1 MREPVRGPWL
11 GNEPFTFGSR
21 SLHGF
26 LAGRVHTRARM
37 RMNLASDRLGLNV
50 PSGWW
55 AAPALLKS
63 FEAAG
68 FARAQVHAPPASV
81 LLERRSLSAHATAL
95 AAALATTGLEPVVHA
110 PAGLR
115 LGARDRDHAAEGL
128 LAYAAQIGAT
138 HVVYHACDLPDA
150 PESEDALLF
159 EARSLAAL
167 SVRAERLGVT
177 IAVENLAPV
186 FPGPEPLSASPMVLR
201 SLANRIG
208 SERLGICLDLGH
220 AHIVAERRRTSLEAL
235 IEPVLDRVTLFHL
248 HDNLGARW
256 QPSRVQSGVDPL
268 RLDLHLPPGR
278 GTVPWTRVASKIAAH
293 GAPLMLEV
301 HPPYRPRVEELYGS
315 ATELFSPAGEAGAG
329 RAFRTETDETLRARA

>member
-1 MREPVRGPWL
+1 MDWP
-11 GNEPFTFGSR
+11 
-21 SLHGF
+21 
-26 LAGRVHTRARM
+26 A
-37 RMNLASDRLGLNV
+37 DRLGLNV

-68 FARAQVHAPPASV
+68 FTRAQVHAPPASV
-81 LLERRSLSAHATAL
+81 LSDPRSRRPHATAL

-110 PAGLR
+110 PSGLR
-115 LGARDRDHAAEGL
+115 VGARDADRAAEGL
-128 LAYAAQIGAT
+128 LSYAAQIGAT

-167 SVRAERLGVT
+167 ALRAERLGVT

-186 FPGPEPLSASPMVLR
+186 FPGPEHLCWSPMVLR
-201 SLANRIG
+201 GLANRIG

-220 AHIVAERRRTSLEAL
+220 AHIVAERRHTSLEAL
-235 IEPVLDRVTLFHL
+235 IEPVLDAVTLFHL

-256 QPSRVQSGVDPL
+256 QPNGAESGVDPL

-278 GTVPWTRVASKIAAH
+278 GTLPWGRLAPSVAGH
-293 GAPLMLEV
+293 GAPLVLEV
-301 HPPYRPRVEELYGS
+301 HPPYRTRAEELYRS
-315 ATELFSPAGEAGAG
+315 TKELLSPADGVGVRRTVIGAAAG
-329 RAFRTETDETLRARA
+329 

>member
-1 MREPVRGPWL
+1 M
-11 GNEPFTFGSR
+11 
-21 SLHGF
+21 
-26 LAGRVHTRARM
+26 
-37 RMNLASDRLGLNV
+37 
-50 PSGWW
+50 
-55 AAPALLKS
+55 
-63 FEAAG
+63 
-68 FARAQVHAPPASV
+68 
-81 LLERRSLSAHATAL
+81 

-110 PAGLR
+110 PSGLR
-115 LGARDRDHAAEGL
+115 LGARDADRAAEGL

-167 SVRAERLGVT
+167 SLRAERLGVT
-177 IAVENLAPV
+177 IAIENLAPV

-201 SLANRIG
+201 GLANRIG

-235 IEPVLDRVTLFHL
+235 IEPVLDTVTLFHL

-256 QPSRVQSGVDPL
+256 QPSGAESGVDPL

-278 GTVPWTRVASKIAAH
+278 GTLPWGRLAPTLAAH
-293 GAPLMLEV
+293 EAPLMLEV
-301 HPPYRPRVEELYGS
+301 HPPYRPRAEELYRS
-315 ATELFSPAGEAGAG
+315 TKELLSPADGVGARQAAVGAQRSESSPRRLRPAAARPRRAEGG
-329 RAFRTETDETLRARA
+329 RPRPGARRPRTRGRGR

>member
-1 MREPVRGPWL
+1 M
-11 GNEPFTFGSR
+11 
-21 SLHGF
+21 
-26 LAGRVHTRARM
+26 
-37 RMNLASDRLGLNV
+37 NV
-50 PSGWW
+50 PSDWW

-68 FARAQVHAPPASV
+68 FARAQVHAPPVSV
-81 LLERRSLSAHATAL
+81 LCDPRSSTPHASAL
-95 AAALATTGLEPVVHA
+95 AAALATTGLKPVVHA
-110 PAGLR
+110 PPDLR
-115 LGARDRDHAAEGL
+115 VGARDGDRAAEGL
-128 LAYAAQIGAT
+128 LSYAAEIGAT
-138 HVVYHACDLPDA
+138 HVVYHACALPDA

-167 SVRAERLGVT
+167 SLRAERLGVT

-201 SLANRIG
+201 GLANRIG

-235 IEPVLDRVTLFHL
+235 IEPVLDTVTLFHL

-256 QPSRVQSGVDPL
+256 QPSGAESGVDPL

-278 GTVPWTRVASKIAAH
+278 GTLPWERL
-293 GAPLMLEV
+293 GAPSGR
-301 HPPYRPRVEELYGS
+301 PPRAPDARGAPAV
-315 ATELFSPAGEAGAG
+315 SPARRGAVPLRRGAPEARGRGRRSAG
-329 RAFRTETDETLRARA
+329 GGRRGGGLRARRAV

>member
-1 MREPVRGPWL
+1 MDWP
-11 GNEPFTFGSR
+11 
-21 SLHGF
+21 
-26 LAGRVHTRARM
+26 A
-37 RMNLASDRLGLNV
+37 DRLGLNV

-68 FARAQVHAPPASV
+68 FTRAQVHAPPASV
-81 LLERRSLSAHATAL
+81 LSDPRSRRPHATAL

-110 PAGLR
+110 PSGLR
-115 LGARDRDHAAEGL
+115 VGARDADRAAEGL
-128 LAYAAQIGAT
+128 LSYAAQIGAT

-167 SVRAERLGVT
+167 SLRAERLGVT

-186 FPGPEPLSASPMVLR
+186 FPGPEHLCWSPMVLR
-201 SLANRIG
+201 GLANRIG

-235 IEPVLDRVTLFHL
+235 IEPVLDAVTMFHL

-256 QPSRVQSGVDPL
+256 QPNGAESGVDPL

-278 GTVPWTRVASKIAAH
+278 GTLPWGRLAPNLAGH
-293 GAPLMLEV
+293 RAPLVLEV
-301 HPPYRPRVEELYGS
+301 HPPYRPRAEELYRS
-315 ATELFSPAGEAGAG
+315 FRELLDTSG
-329 RAFRTETDETLRARA
+329 RALAPA